1 MSGSFH
7 RVFRAITRAYPY
19 RTPAYEIN
27 VALSPLLDRES
38 PLWLEADAY
47 RGSPRMVLNVRNRFQ
62 RKIFFFPVAYAR
74 HWLDAPLGHYMKQRL
89 RAGDAFVDIGAN
101 IGYYSLL
108 AAGLVGDTGMVM
120 AFEPEPGVFESL
132 TRSVAANQYT
142 NVRLQ
147 NVGLS
152 NREGKLQLFRARDTA
167 HSLVEATEQD
177 PQFRGA
183 VDVEVAIL
191 DRYPP
196 AAELDHRVRLI
207 KIDVEGEEVRV
218 VEGML
223 ATLARIGKPPVWVEV
238 RGPEGSD
245 RAPDTFAPLLEVLAP
260 LGYRAFRW
268 RQDQV
273 VEVGQG
279 DVRVQEDI
287 LFAVDPT

>member
-27 VALSPLLDRES
+27 VALSPLLDREE
-38 PLWLEADAY
+38 PLWLEAAAY

-74 HWLDAPLGHYMKQRL
+74 HWLDAPLGKYMKQRL
-89 RAGDAFVDIGAN
+89 RPGDAFVDIGAN

-108 AAGLVGDTGMVM
+108 AADLVGESGMVI

-132 TRSVAANQYT
+132 TRSVAANQYS
-142 NVRLQ
+142 NVRLH

-152 NREGKLQLFRARDTA
+152 NREGKLQLYRARDTA

-183 VDVEVAIL
+183 VVVEVAIL
-191 DRYPP
+191 DRY
-196 AAELDHRVRLI
+196 ASATELDERVRLI

-223 ATLARIGKPPVWVEV
+223 ATLTRIGKPPVWIEV
-238 RGPEGSD
+238 RGPEGSE
-245 RAPDTFAPLLEVLAP
+245 RAPDTFGPLLDVLAP

-268 RQDQV
+268 RPEQV
-273 VEVGQG
+273 TEVRQG

-287 LFAVDPT
+287 LFAVDPS